1 MMHLIILEFLV
12 ASPLVRNVT
21 KSRISSSVSIIR
33 SVELGTKQ
41 LNNVGQSLQEDL
53 FNPSIKLGNPVFQ
66 IGIAL
71 EI

>member
-1 MMHLIILEFLV
+1 MVHLIILEFLV

-66 IGIAL
+66 ISIAL